1 MQNSRKFKNNLFG
14 LRHGHSKANEA
25 GIILSGL
32 EDGKLED
39 FTLTP
44 KGESQVRE
52 SIAAAKASGLLDKTT
67 IIISSPFSR
76 CKRTAE
82 VACEVLGIRPESI
95 IFDDRLRERWFG
107 NWEKTGN
114 ENYERVWDK
123 DKINPNHNDE
133 EVESADEVQKRTSEV
148 VLDYDNRYEGKNIVF
163 VSHGDA
169 LQIQQ
174 TWFHGVSSATHR
186 SLKHLETA
194 ELRRLN

>member
-1 MQNSRKFKNNLFG
+1 MNNIQKFKNNLFG

-25 GIILSGL
+25 GIILSSL
-32 EDGKLED
+32 EDGKHED
-39 FTLTP
+39 YTLTI
-44 KGESQVRE
+44 KGEAQVRK
-52 SIAAAKASGLLDKTT
+52 SIAAAKASGLLDEAT
-67 IIISSPFSR
+67 IIVSSPFSR

-82 VACEVLGIRPESI
+82 AACEVLGIPFESI

-107 NWEKTGN
+107 NWERTGN
-114 ENYERVWDK
+114 ENYQRVWDK
-123 DKINPNHNDE
+123 DVIDPDHTYE
-133 EVESADEVQKRTSEV
+133 AVESVEAVKKRTVEV
-148 VLDYDNRYEGKNIVF
+148 IFDYDSRYEGKNIIF

-174 TWFHGVSSATHR
+174 TWFAGVSPAEHR